1 MRSQTPKVISAR
13 IYIKDFSTLK
23 CWGRKSLIPPG
34 TLTLYSEITITRIT
48 SLLILEKSKKFDYE
62 RDLVGARALPGA
74 EGVKK
79 KKKRENSRAV
89 QPTKR
94 KVEFKT
100 RKKGEEL
107 LCLY

>member
-13 IYIKDFSTLK
+13 IYIKGFSSLK

-62 RDLVGARALPGA
+62 RDLVGAQALPGA
-74 EGVKK
+74 EGVQKK
-79 KKKRENSRAV
+79 LENSRAV
-89 QPTKR
+89 QPTKT

>member
-13 IYIKDFSTLK
+13 IYIKGFSTLK

-34 TLTLYSEITITRIT
+34 SLTLYSEITITRIT

-74 EGVKK
+74 EGVQKK
-79 KKKRENSRAV
+79 KLENSRAV
-89 QPTKR
+89 QPTKT